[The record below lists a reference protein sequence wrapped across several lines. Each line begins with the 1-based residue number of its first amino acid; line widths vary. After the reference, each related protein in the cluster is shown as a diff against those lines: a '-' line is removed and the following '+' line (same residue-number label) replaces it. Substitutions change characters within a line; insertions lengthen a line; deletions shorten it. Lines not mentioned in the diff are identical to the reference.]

1 MFSEE
6 EEFLDELAESH
17 LNESIFNR
25 DHVFANLNFHLESG
39 SFKLMD
45 STFGNKKAN
54 LLPKPIVEI
63 EFSDVKWNS
72 EVRPRSGTWEFC
84 LSLGAM
90 YVRDKVTTGTLFPL
104 LVSPQTK
111 VGVKPGIHM
120 I

>member
-1 MFSEE
+1 MFCAEE

-25 DHVFANLNFHLESG
+25 DHVFAHLNFHLESG
-39 SFKLMD
+39 AFTLMD
-45 STFGNKKAN
+45 STVGNGKESN
-54 LLPKPIVEI
+54 LPKAIMEI

-90 YVRDKVTTGTLFPL
+90 YIRDKVTTSTLFPL

-111 VGVKPGIHM
+111 VSLLNIGY
-120 I
+120 